1 MVHPSSDV
9 QSQKIGKDTVIWQ
22 FCIILKNAQIGRECN
37 INSHV
42 FIENDVKIGNRVTI
56 KSGLQ
61 IWYGISIE
69 DDVFVG
75 PNVTFTNDKSPR
87 SKQYPI
93 AYCKTKIKKGASIG
107 ASSTIL
113 PDIEI
118 GSYALVGAGS
128 VVTKRV
134 RSHALI
140 IGNPAKQVGWVDYQ
154 GEKLLKLNETEFS
167 NSKGEIWI
175 ETKKGIKKL

>member
-9 QSQKIGKDTVIWQ
+9 QSQKIGKNTMIWQ
-22 FCIILKNAQIGRECN
+22 FCIVLKNAQIGKDCN

-42 FIENDVKIGNRVTI
+42 FIENDVKIGDRVTI
-56 KSGLQ
+56 KSGVQ
-61 IWYGISIE
+61 IWDGISIE

-75 PNVTFTNDKSPR
+75 PNVSFTNDKSPR
-87 SKQYPI
+87 SKQYPME
-93 AYCKTKIKKGASIG
+93 YCKTKIKKGASIG
-107 ASSTIL
+107 ASTTIL

-128 VVTKRV
+128 VVTKSV
-134 RSHALI
+134 SPHALI
-140 IGNPAKQVGWVDYQ
+140 VGNPAKQVGWVDYQ
-154 GEKLLKLNETEFS
+154 GEKLFKLNENEFS

-175 ETKKGIKKL
+175 ETKKGIIKL